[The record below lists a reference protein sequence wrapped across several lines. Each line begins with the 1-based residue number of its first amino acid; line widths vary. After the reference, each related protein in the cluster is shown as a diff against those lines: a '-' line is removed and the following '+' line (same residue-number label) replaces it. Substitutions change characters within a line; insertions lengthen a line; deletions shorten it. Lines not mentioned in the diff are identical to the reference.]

1 MATQINYKELCRRME
16 AIGED
21 STDCIDIY
29 SFLHKYTFLYYKIS
43 SGNYTLITEDEMRRR
58 MRSDQK
64 NWNDTNHIKKFIKEH
79 IHMYATDIDESVKL
93 PFYSM
98 GTDLVTVVEHIS
110 FKSQKEW
117 MDIESY
123 IDCIKISIGGTEN
136 TKFSVTLEEWKHINK
151 KVLELFNQQK

>member
-21 STDCIDIY
+21 SNVSIDIY
-29 SFLHKYTFLYYKIS
+29 LFLHKYTFLYYKIS
-43 SGNYTLITEDEMRRR
+43 SGNYTLITGNDMVKL
-58 MRSDQK
+58 MTSDQK
-64 NWNDTNHIKKFIKEH
+64 NPNDPNHIKKFIKEH
-79 IHMYATDIDESVKL
+79 IHMYATDIDESVQL

-117 MDIESY
+117 MDIESHIDY
-123 IDCIKISIGGTEN
+123 INISIGGTEN
-136 TKFSVTLEEWKHINK
+136 TKFSVILEEWKHINT